1 MKREKDEGLQF
12 VVNDVSPWPTG
23 HPISING
30 IYQLSVLQHA
40 STDTER
46 AKRHEH
52 TYTNSLPP
60 SHTNIHH
67 VVEEGWHLLPLTTF
81 LSFSRAHSSQT
92 LSTSLLSRC
101 ALISSHLSYSG
112 ASLPPVKNTEQGTN
126 CEGQWFY
133 SPLGQLLRPAL
144 CPSCLLFVRSAMRT
158 SCQAVCQINNN
169 NHANAHIQYA
179 TYAHI
184 LA

>member
-1 MKREKDEGLQF
+1 MKDEREKRVLQF
-12 VVNDVSPWPTG
+12 VVSDLTPQPTG

-81 LSFSRAHSSQT
+81 LSFSRPLSSQT
-92 LSTSLLSRC
+92 LSTSLLSQC

-112 ASLPPVKNTEQGTN
+112 ASLPPVKKTQSKALTVRVSGSIPCLGN
-126 CEGQWFY
+126 
-133 SPLGQLLRPAL
+133 SSAPLSVHLV
-144 CPSCLLFVRSAMRT
+144 CCLFA
-158 SCQAVCQINNN
+158 QQ
-169 NHANAHIQYA
+169 
-179 TYAHI
+179 
-184 LA
+184 